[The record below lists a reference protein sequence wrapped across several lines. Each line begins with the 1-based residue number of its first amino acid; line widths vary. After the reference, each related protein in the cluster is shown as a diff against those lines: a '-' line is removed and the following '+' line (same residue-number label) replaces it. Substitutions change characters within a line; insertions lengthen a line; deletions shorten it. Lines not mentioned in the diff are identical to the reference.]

1 MNVQVQETKKEF
13 SPIIVTITIESKEE
27 LLALYHRLNIKID
40 SVLQE
45 EYSQKYNVTRDV
57 FKNDYISKIW
67 KVLYDL
73 VYRN

>member
-45 EYSQKYNVTRDV
+45 EYSQKYSVTRDV
-57 FKNDYISKIW
+57 FKNDYTSKIW
-67 KVLYDL
+67 KVLYDI